1 MPVTQ
6 SDINKAI
13 QMFKAKGGLI
23 KELPNEL
30 ISVRRKVGVSF
41 KWSSPYEDVG
51 IDNPVQTPVVDRW

>member
-1 MPVTQ
+1 
-6 SDINKAI
+6 
-13 QMFKAKGGLI
+13 MFKAKGGLI